1 MIRSHTHGGDNGR
14 NRILRLST
22 RESLV
27 ETLYPQRGEGW
38 QLEALLRLTKVDI
51 LVLERALVFDNV
63 VLKWHQIEEKPRRS
77 GDQQSRVSQARHC
90 EGLCPN
96 KGALSTATTPPPT
109 WGLGADGRHD
119 RPACPRP
126 PTSTM
131 TLSPIDKLL
140 VAGDNETR
148 DGGRSPEHLL
158 PVLNIIRHIYF
169 IISPSLARL
178 RFIIHHIYYGGA
190 SPI

>member
-1 MIRSHTHGGDNGR
+1 MYFKEHLKAHDVQMSVTY
-14 NRILRLST
+14 ST
-22 RESLV
+22 EVAVTSN
-27 ETLYPQRGEGW
+27 PGFRG
-38 QLEALLRLTKVDI
+38 
-51 LVLERALVFDNV
+51 
-63 VLKWHQIEEKPRRS
+63 
-77 GDQQSRVSQARHC
+77 HC

-178 RFIIHHIYYGGA
+178 RFIIHHIYYGAA

>member
-96 KGALSTATTPPPT
+96 KGALSTTTATTSNLGT
-109 WGLGADGRHD
+109 WGRWS
-119 RPACPRP
+119 PRS
-126 PTSTM
+126 TSVPST
-131 TLSPIDKLL
+131 SDQHN
-140 VAGDNETR
+140 D
-148 DGGRSPEHLL
+148 
-158 PVLNIIRHIYF
+158 F
-169 IISPSLARL
+169 ITD
-178 RFIIHHIYYGGA
+178 
-190 SPI
+190 